1 MDAACEQM
9 PSAIWARRLL
19 LAAVGAITFSIA
31 LGQLLLAL
39 ASAALILWLI
49 RAPQRPPWPGL
60 LAPALLFIAIAWASI
75 GYNTTHPDW
84 GRITKLLWF
93 VALPAAAWLLPD
105 TRRTYHLLWAIAL
118 GCGVLAIKTLITV
131 PLGAWK
137 LLRTAPDY
145 AQNFFHALT
154 LKGSMPDGQMLML
167 GLVATLGLLLIRRA
181 ERQPSNVVVALLLLQ
196 IAAFILNLKRGSW
209 IVALLLVVIFVLM
222 KLTWK
227 HTLLVLLVV
236 AGALCLPPVRT
247 RLTTLQ
253 RDFDPN
259 IGGRATMWLR
269 IAPELIK
276 AHPLGLG
283 YGQLTNEKMRAIYP
297 DVERDRNHLH
307 NNVLQVLVETGW
319 PGLAAY
325 LLWMSWALVVAVQRL
340 RTAQAE
346 SEPAAIAALVLLLM
360 LLGLLANGVVE
371 YNFGTSRL
379 MIIGGAIMGAWL
391 PQRNFPEMEKT
402 PAGLS
407 GR

>member
-1 MDAACEQM
+1 MLGRMDAARKQM

-19 LAAVGAITFSIA
+19 LAAVATITFSIA
-31 LGQLLLAL
+31 LGQFLLAL
-39 ASAALILWLI
+39 ACLPLALWLA
-49 RAPQRPPWPGL
+49 RARPRPALPML
-60 LAPALLFIAIAWASI
+60 LAPMLLFIAIAWLTI

-84 GRITKLLWF
+84 SRIGKLFWF
-93 VALPAAAWLLPD
+93 VALPATAWLICD
-105 TRRTYHLLWAIAL
+105 TRRAQHLLWAITL
-118 GCGVLAIKTLITV
+118 GCGFLAIKTLITV

-137 LLRTAPDY
+137 LLRANPDY

-154 LKGSMPDGQMLML
+154 LQGSMPDGQMLML
-167 GLVATLGLLLIRRA
+167 GLVTTLGLLLIRRA
-181 ERQPSNVVVALLLLQ
+181 ERQPSTFIIVLLLLQ

-209 IVALLLVVIFVLM
+209 IVALLLVVIFVLT

-227 HTLLVLLVV
+227 HTLLILLVV

-269 IAPELIK
+269 VAPALIA
-276 AHPLGLG
+276 AHPFGIG
-283 YGQLTNEKMRAIYP
+283 YGQLTNEKMRAIAP
-297 DVERDRNHLH
+297 QVEADRNHLH
-307 NNVLQVLVETGW
+307 NNALQVLVETGW

-325 LLWMSWALVVAVQRL
+325 LLWMGWALVAAARRL
-340 RTAQAE
+340 RAAQTE

-360 LLGLLANGVVE
+360 LIGLLINGVVE

-391 PQRNFPEMEKT
+391 PSRRT
-402 PAGLS
+402 T
-407 GR
+407 